1 MVHHVVKTV
10 LPDVLEHP
18 HQQEDQA
25 VKVNARVAVV
35 DNAPD
40 ALVIVLAVEVNA
52 RVDAVETV
60 MVAVTRI
67 VRVAVI

>member
-1 MVHHVVKTV
+1 MAHHVVKTV

-18 HQQEDQA
+18 HQQEDRA
-25 VKVNARVAVV
+25 VRVNARVAVAANV
-35 DNAPD
+35 QDV
-40 ALVIVLAVEVNA
+40 LVIVLAVAANVQ
-52 RVDAVETV
+52 VDAKETV